1 MRKFI
6 LAVTTAV
13 ATGMFA
19 PATLAATPEEDLKAF
34 QAYFMEKFPGTE
46 LNKFGDGVYGLNED
60 LRAQWLDIE
69 EGFPPYEDA
78 VAEGEEMWNTPF
90 ANGKTY
96 ADCFGGSANVRTKYP
111 YFDTKSGEVV
121 TMVGAINTC
130 RTDNGEK
137 ALKWKKGAIAKLAGY
152 IAYES
157 RGEVYNVTIPNDA
170 ALAKYVKGKKQFYQ
184 KRGQLNLACADCHQ
198 YGAGSR
204 IRGNTLSTALGQLTH
219 FPVYRKKWQSLGTTH
234 RRFGGCNKQVRA
246 KPFKA
251 QSDEYKSLEY
261 FMNFMSNGME
271 ANGPSTR
278 G

>member
-13 ATGMFA
+13 AVSLVA
-19 PATLAATPEEDLKAF
+19 PAVLATTPAEDLKAF
-34 QAYFMEKFPGTE
+34 QSYFMDKFPGID
-46 LNKFGDGVYGLNED
+46 LQKFGDGVYGLNED

-78 VAEGEEMWNTPF
+78 VAEGEEMWNTAF
-90 ANGKTY
+90 ANGNTY
-96 ADCFGGSANVRTKYP
+96 AGCFGGNANVRTHFP
-111 YFDTKSGEVV
+111 YFDTESGEVV
-121 TMVGAINTC
+121 TLVGAINKC

-137 ALKWKKGAIAKLAGY
+137 ALKWKKGAIAKLA
-152 IAYES
+152 AYVASES
-157 RGEVYNVTIPNDA
+157 QGEVFDVKIPNDA

-198 YGAGSR
+198 QHAGNR

-219 FPVYRKKWQSLGTTH
+219 FPVYRKKWQSLGTAH

-261 FMNFMSNGME
+261 FMNYMSNGMK